1 MHSSQPVVQLTGVT
15 RDFALGSEIV
25 QVLKGIDLT
34 VCQGD
39 FTAIMGASGSGK
51 STLLHI
57 LGCLE
62 RPSSGRYVLDGK
74 SVNRLTDQQLS
85 RMRNSY
91 VGFVFQEFN
100 LLPEATVYENVVL
113 PFFYSGLDPALYR
126 PRVFKAVEDVGL
138 SHRLSHRP
146 AALSGGERQ
155 RTAIARAVAVG
166 PKLILADEPT
176 GNLDSATSK
185 EILALFERLHDQ
197 GATVVLVT
205 HDREVAAAAGSIL
218 TMVDGRLGSGS

>member
-1 MHSSQPVVQLTGVT
+1 MNPQPVVQLTSVT
-15 RDFALGSEIV
+15 KSFELDAEV
-25 QVLKGIDLT
+25 VPVLKEIDLT
-34 VCQGD
+34 VCPGD

-62 RPSSGRYVLDGK
+62 RPSTGRYVLNGK
-74 SVNRLTDQQLS
+74 FVNHLTDRQLS

-100 LLPEATVYENVVL
+100 LLPEATVYENVML
-113 PFFYSGLDPALYR
+113 PFFYSDLDPALYR
-126 PRVFKAVEDVGL
+126 QRVLKAVEDVGL
-138 SHRLSHRP
+138 SHRLRHKP

-155 RTAIARAVAVG
+155 RTAIARAVAVK
-166 PKLILADEPT
+166 PRLILADEPT
-176 GNLDSATSK
+176 GNLDSVTSR
-185 EILALFERLHDQ
+185 EILSLFEGLHDQ

-205 HDREVAAAAGSIL
+205 HDREVAAAAGS
-218 TMVDGRLGSGS
+218 TMTMIDGRLCSGV

>member
-1 MHSSQPVVQLTGVT
+1 MNSQPVVQLTGVT
-15 RDFALGSEIV
+15 KEFELGSEV
-25 QVLKGIDLT
+25 VPVLKGVDLT

-62 RPSSGRYVLDGK
+62 RPSSGCYLLDGK
-74 SVNRLTDQQLS
+74 SVNRLTDRQLS
-85 RMRNSY
+85 HMRNSY

-113 PFFYSGLDPALYR
+113 PFFYSGLDPALYM
-126 PRVFKAVEDVGL
+126 PLVLKAVEDVGL
-138 SHRLSHRP
+138 SHRISHRP

-155 RTAIARAVAVG
+155 RVAIARAVVVD

-176 GNLDSATSK
+176 GNLDSATSR
-185 EILALFERLHDQ
+185 EILTLFERLHDQ

-205 HDREVAAAAGSIL
+205 HDREVAAAAGSIR
-218 TMVDGRLGSGS
+218 TMIDGRLGSGS